1 MPKAKPLD
9 HIDDCGRKTAMKE
22 TLILSSEKSLYVAD
36 FINLVCDMREAQKQ
50 YFKTRSKADLINSK
64 QLEARVDK
72 ALQYFL
78 GKSGEGVSQ
87 SIISQQ

>member
-1 MPKAKPLD
+1 MS
-9 HIDDCGRKTAMKE
+9 E
-22 TLILSSEKSLYVAD
+22 TLILSSEKSLYAAD
-36 FINLVCDMREAQKQ
+36 FIGLVCDMRKAQKQ

-78 GKSGEGVSQ
+78 GTSEEGAHD
-87 SIISQQ
+87 

>member
-1 MPKAKPLD
+1 
-9 HIDDCGRKTAMKE
+9 MKE
-22 TLILSSEKSLYVAD
+22 TLILSSEKSQYAAD
-36 FINLVCDMREAQKQ
+36 FVSLVCDMRKAQKQ

-78 GKSGEGVSQ
+78 GTSEEGAHD
-87 SIISQQ
+87 